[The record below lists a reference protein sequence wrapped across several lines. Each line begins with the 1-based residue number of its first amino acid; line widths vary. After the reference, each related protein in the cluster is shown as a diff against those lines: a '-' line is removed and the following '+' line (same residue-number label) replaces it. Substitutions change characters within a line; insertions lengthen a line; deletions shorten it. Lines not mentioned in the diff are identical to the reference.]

1 MAIPPR
7 VPALLEGRGPMKQ
20 PPPFIAMCSRCNRT
34 RKCEVVSKMAISRLW
49 LCRACCDALGR
60 ACEAAL
66 AHGYQK

>member
-1 MAIPPR
+1 
-7 VPALLEGRGPMKQ
+7 MKQ
-20 PPPFIAMCSRCNRT
+20 PPPFIAHCERCNRW
-34 RKCEVVSKMAISRLW
+34 RRCEMVGNIMALGALW

>member
-20 PPPFIAMCSRCNRT
+20 PPPVLAHCERCNRW
-34 RKCEVVSKMAISRLW
+34 RRCERVATLALSGLW
-49 LCRACCDALGR
+49 LCRACCEALGD
-60 ACEAAL
+60 ACDAAL